1 VPFPIDDL
9 HLLISLHHPPPRL
22 LHLPPHPESLW
33 FIGLLLPHPGA
44 FLEPSVGGFSG
55 DLRKIKVSCG
65 TTFRCR
71 RRGHRWWSSRLL
83 CSTGSG
89 LWRGSQRHA
98 HTLHTPLAARGHSVH
113 VFTFPLPHTKAR
125 PSPSPNGP
133 EIHFL
138 DDELGAVALW
148 LGMEAVRGHEAEGK
162 NDEPIAWP
170 FSIGTRAAWTSRRCR
185 GTTSRWRRYTR
196 ASTRT

>member
-1 VPFPIDDL
+1 MRCPGQHIELARPWRDQCNGPAELSSKTLEAEVPFPIDDL

-71 RRGHRWWSSRLL
+71 RRGHRW
-83 CSTGSG
+83 
-89 LWRGSQRHA
+89 
-98 HTLHTPLAARGHSVH
+98 
-113 VFTFPLPHTKAR
+113 
-125 PSPSPNGP
+125 
-133 EIHFL
+133 
-138 DDELGAVALW
+138 
-148 LGMEAVRGHEAEGK
+148 
-162 NDEPIAWP
+162 
-170 FSIGTRAAWTSRRCR
+170 
-185 GTTSRWRRYTR
+185 
-196 ASTRT
+196 